1 MDKSDCYAKTQVGR
15 KTMKIVNDPM
25 VRTISYHPVLVEPN
39 EDEIILKYIMWIGL
53 GAHVSLDQEHLGR
66 EMLRKNQYKRTDE
79 IVESGIKKYR
89 DGVIPKHVHKD
100 LSSGKCLKVIL
111 DYSSE
116 GYNDIDF
123 GYVSKI
129 FGIEPSKL
137 MWITGIWDPKF
148 LDADNEITIIWRNF
162 WECFLNQSVNERPEL
177 NSLEVVF
184 KEDNHF
190 EDSIT
195 VKGLRQ
201 QLQDIKELKTRK
213 YHGLSYNRQPHPH
226 RIHLITRLK
235 TEGIID
241 QTSYSWG
248 GIDTKTKEYWGEPY
262 NIDKELRV
270 SKENGFLSELDDET
284 FLETIKSPRIEFKN
298 EDLTYNKAHSI
309 NFDHIKECYFQI
321 ITETMFINA
330 KPLENGIQPTPFLS
344 EKSYKPFISGMP
356 FVMFGQTGTVKALRK
371 QNYNCYDRWI
381 NHDYDDIIDDA
392 ERFQAAL
399 EETVRL
405 SLIPTE
411 TWNIMLKDMLPYI
424 KTNIGQFN
432 YNSIQTMRHNDF
444 GKFTVNYD
452 TNGLTV
458 RQKIYPD
465 PEVLKYCFDR
475 LT

>member
-1 MDKSDCYAKTQVGR
+1 
-15 KTMKIVNDPM
+15 MKIENDPM
-25 VRTISYHPVLVEPN
+25 TRTISYHPILVESN
-39 EDEIILKYIMWIGL
+39 EDKIILNYVMWVGL
-53 GAHVSLDQEHLGR
+53 GAHESLDQEHLGR
-66 EMLRKNQYKRTDE
+66 YMLQKNQPDRTDE
-79 IVESGIKKYR
+79 VVESGIKKYR
-89 DGVIPKHVHKD
+89 DGVIPKHVHED

-116 GYNDIDF
+116 GYYDIDF

-148 LDADNEITIIWRNF
+148 LDADNEVTIIWRNF
-162 WECFLNQSVNERPEL
+162 WECFLNQAVNERTEL
-177 NSLEVVF
+177 NSLEVMF
-184 KEDNHF
+184 SEDRQV
-190 EDSIT
+190 EESVT

-213 YHGLSYNRQPHPH
+213 YHGLSYNRQPHYH

-235 TEGIID
+235 TEGVID
-241 QTSYSWG
+241 QTAYSWG
-248 GIDTKTKEYWGEPY
+248 GVRYNDYWKDPD
-262 NIDKELRV
+262 NIDKELRL
-270 SKENGFLSELDDET
+270 SKEAGFLSDSDDESY
-284 FLETIKSPRIEFKN
+284 FKTIKSPRIEFKG
-298 EDLTYNKAHSI
+298 EDLTHNKAHSI
-309 NFDHIKECYFQI
+309 NFDHIKDCYFQI
-321 ITETMFINA
+321 ITETMIINA
-330 KPLENGIQPTPFLS
+330 KPLENGIKPTPFLS

-371 QNYNCYDRWI
+371 QNYNCYDKWI

-399 EETVRL
+399 DETIRL

-424 KTNIGQFN
+424 KSNIDQFN
-432 YNSIQTMRHNDF
+432 TNSIRTMRHLEF

-452 TNGLTV
+452 TKGLTV
-458 RQKIYPD
+458 RQEIYPD
-465 PEVLKYCFDR
+465 AEVLKYCFSEI
-475 LT
+475 T

>member
-1 MDKSDCYAKTQVGR
+1 MDNCGCYAETQGGR
-15 KTMKIVNDPM
+15 KTMKIINDTM
-25 VRTISYHPVLVEPN
+25 TRTILYHPVLVEAN

-53 GAHVSLDQEHLGR
+53 GAHISLDQEHLGR
-66 EMLRKNQYKRTDE
+66 KMLRKRQPDRTDE
-79 IVESGIKKYR
+79 IIKSGIKKYR
-89 DGVIPKHVHKD
+89 DGVIPKHVHED

-116 GYNDIDF
+116 GYGDIDF

-148 LDADNEITIIWRNF
+148 LDAGNEITVIWRNF
-162 WECFLNQSVNERPEL
+162 WECFLNQSVNERYKL
-177 NSLEVVF
+177 NSLEVLF
-184 KEDNHF
+184 KEDRHV
-190 EDSIT
+190 EDSTT

-213 YHGLSYNRQPHPH
+213 YHGLSYNRQPHQH
-226 RIHLITRLK
+226 RVHLITRLK

-241 QTSYSWG
+241 RTSYSWG
-248 GIDTKTKEYWGEPY
+248 GIDTETRDYWKDPH

-270 SKENGFLSELDDET
+270 SKEDGFLTELDDESY
-284 FLETIKSPRIEFKN
+284 FETIKSPRIEFKN

-309 NFDHIKECYFQI
+309 NFDHIKDCYFQI
-321 ITETMFINA
+321 ITETMLINA

-356 FVMFGQTGTVKALRK
+356 FVTFGQTGTVKALRK
-371 QNYNCYDRWI
+371 QNYNCYDKWI

-399 EETVRL
+399 DETIRL
-405 SLIPTE
+405 SLIPKE
-411 TWNIMLKDMLPYI
+411 TWSAMLNDMLPYI
-424 KTNIGQFN
+424 KSNADQLN
-432 YNSIQTMRHNDF
+432 KNSLAMMRHTEF
-444 GKFTVNYD
+444 GKFVVNYD
-452 TNGLTV
+452 TKGHTV
-458 RQKIYPD
+458 RQNTYPD
-465 PEVLKYCFDR
+465 PEVLKCCFSEI
-475 LT
+475 T

>member
-1 MDKSDCYAKTQVGR
+1 MPSLKTP
-15 KTMKIVNDPM
+15 IPNDPM
-25 VRTISYHPVLVEPN
+25 TRTISYHPVLVKPN
-39 EDEIILKYIMWIGL
+39 EDEIILKYVMWIGL
-53 GAHVSLDQEHLGR
+53 GAHISLDRKHLGR
-66 EMLRKNQYKRTDE
+66 YILQKNNPDRTDE
-79 IVESGIKKYR
+79 IIESGIKKYR
-89 DGVIPKHVHKD
+89 DGVIPKHVHED

-116 GYNDIDF
+116 GYYDIDF

-148 LDADNEITIIWRNF
+148 LDEGNEITIIWRNF
-162 WECFLNQSVNERPEL
+162 WERFLNQKLNEKTEL

-184 KEDNHF
+184 NEDRQVKE
-190 EDSIT
+190 SVA

-201 QLQDIKELKTRK
+201 QLQDIKELRTRK
-213 YHGLSYNRQPHPH
+213 YHGLCYNRQPHNH
-226 RIHLITRLK
+226 RIQLMTRLK
-235 TEGIID
+235 SEGVID
-241 QTSYSWG
+241 QTAYSWG
-248 GIDTKTKEYWGEPY
+248 GLYQGDEESYWSDPL
-262 NIDKELRV
+262 NVDNELRV
-270 SKENGFLSELDDET
+270 HKENGFLTDLDDEA
-284 FLETIKSPRIEFKN
+284 FLETIKSPRIEFEG
-298 EDLTYNKAHSI
+298 EDLTHNKAHSI

-411 TWNIMLKDMLPYI
+411 TWNSMLKDMLPYI
-424 KTNIGQFN
+424 KTNISQFN
-432 YNSIQTMRHNDF
+432 KNSIETMSHTEF
-444 GKFTVNYD
+444 GKFSVNYD
-452 TNGLTV
+452 TDGLTV
-458 RQKIYPD
+458 RQEIYPD
-465 PEVLKYCFDR
+465 PDVLKYCFSEI
-475 LT
+475 T